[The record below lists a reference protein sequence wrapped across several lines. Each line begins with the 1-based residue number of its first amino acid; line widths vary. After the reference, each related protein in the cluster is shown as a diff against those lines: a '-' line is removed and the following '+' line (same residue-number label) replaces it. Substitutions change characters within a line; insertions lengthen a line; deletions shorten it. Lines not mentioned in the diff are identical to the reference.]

1 MMQDRS
7 FAFGGGLDVVSAAL
21 ALPPGRLRSGL
32 NYEPLA
38 EGYGRV
44 DGYERFDGRGSPSSR
59 SYWLLPFDTGVSAI
73 TAGMTI
79 TGGTSGATGI
89 VLLEPVGFTG
99 NWSGTGAG
107 TLVLGNVSGTFQDNE
122 QLLASTT
129 LRALAAGPA
138 AENSADT
145 AALDET
151 YTEAAQDYQRSL
163 IAKVPGSGPVR
174 GVAELGGVIYAWRDN
189 AGGTY
194 CDMWRATAAGWVQV
208 TLGTLMLFDQGL
220 AEIAEGVNISGASSG
235 AIATVRRVVR
245 QSGDWGSSAA
255 GYLVL
260 SGLSGPFTSGE
271 TLVQSAANVARA
283 GTASQIRIQ
292 PGGKFHTINHNF
304 YGAAERRS
312 MYGANGVSNGFEFD
326 GTHYVPIRTGMP
338 NDQPTR
344 VFEIA
349 NHLGF
354 TFPGGSVQFS
364 GIGEPVL
371 FDVTLGA
378 GEIGFGTE
386 VTDVVQA
393 NETAVVLFGQQK
405 ISILNGSD
413 AESFA
418 LAELTEEAGAE
429 AWTAQRVGT
438 TVYLDRRGLRDL
450 RATQAFGNFKT
461 GTLSALIE
469 PYFRVKRKAG
479 AVPVLSLVSRSKTH
493 YRLYWSDGTGLSVY
507 MGGKAPE
514 AIPFELGGMQPYCGT
529 TCELADGTEGIFIGG
544 EDGYVYRMD
553 SGPSFDGTGVQGFVM
568 SPYNHFQSS
577 MQDKRFRKV
586 TLEMQAQPLTR
597 IGVMAQYNYGDGT
610 TPISGN
616 KDFDV
621 VGSGEGLDF
630 LVQGGGGNFDL
641 DSWNTFFWSSPSEGI
656 AEADIDGFG
665 RNASF
670 IFACKSAKT
679 EGAHVLQ
686 AYTVRFSPRRRKP

>member
-1 MMQDRS
+1 MQDRS
-7 FAFGGGLDVVSAAL
+7 FAFSGGLDVVSAAL

-44 DGYERFDGRGSPSSR
+44 DGYERFDGKPSPSSR
-59 SYWLLPFDTGVSAI
+59 AYWLLPFDTGVSAI

-89 VLLEPVGFTG
+89 VVLEPVGFTG
-99 NWSGTGAG
+99 AWSGTGAG
-107 TLVLGNVSGTFQDNE
+107 TLVLGNVTGTFQDNE
-122 QLLASTT
+122 QLLASAT

-138 AENSADT
+138 TQNSAGT
-145 AALDET
+145 ALLDEA
-151 YTEAAQDYQRSL
+151 YTEAVQDYQRSL

-174 GVAELGGVIYAWRDN
+174 GVAELNGTIYAWRDN
-189 AGGTY
+189 TGATY
-194 CDMWRATAAGWVQV
+194 CDMWRATSSGWVQV
-208 TLGTLMLFDQGL
+208 NLGTQMFFDQGL
-220 AEIAEGVNISGASSG
+220 VAIEEGVAIAGASSG
-235 AIATVRRVVR
+235 ATATVRRVVR
-245 QSGDWGSSAA
+245 QTGDWGTDAA
-255 GYLVL
+255 GYVVL
-260 SGLSGPFTSGE
+260 SGVTGTFTGGE
-271 TLVQSAANVARA
+271 TLVQSAVNVARA
-283 GTASQIRIQ
+283 GVASSIRIQ
-292 PGGKFHTINHNF
+292 PGGKYHTINHNF
-304 YGAAERRS
+304 YGAASRRA
-312 MYGANGVSNGFEFD
+312 MYGASGVAFGFEFD
-326 GTHYVPIRTGMP
+326 GTAYTPIRTGMP
-338 NDQPTR
+338 DDKPTR

-349 NHLGF
+349 NHLGL

-386 VTDVVQA
+386 VTDVIQA

-405 ISILNGSD
+405 ISILGGSD
-413 AESFA
+413 ADSFQ
-418 LAELTEEAGAE
+418 LQELTEEAGAE
-429 AWTAQRVGT
+429 AWTAQRIGT

-507 MGGKAPE
+507 MGGKTPE
-514 AIPFELGGMQPYCGT
+514 AIPFSLNGMQPYCGT
-529 TCELADGTEGIFIGG
+529 TCELEDGTEGIFIGG

-568 SPYNHFQSS
+568 TPYNHFQSS
-577 MQDKRFRKV
+577 MQDKRFRKA
-586 TLEMQAQPLTR
+586 TIELQAQPLTR
-597 IGVMAQYNYGDGT
+597 IGIMAQYNYGDGT

-641 DSWNTFFWSSPSEGI
+641 DFWNEFFWSSPSEGT
-656 AEADIDGFG
+656 ADADIDGFG

-670 IFACKSAKT
+670 IIACKSAKT
-679 EGAHVLQ
+679 EGPHVLQ
-686 AYTVRFSPRRRKP
+686 AYTIRFSPRRKKP